1 MRRIVP
7 AAAEASGTRSATVSV
22 VVTPQARHAAR
33 LRARRRR
40 THSRTRRVALVLLL
54 VALAAVVAV
63 LIALDEGSRAPSD
76 GPLLGE
82 PITAPTTRP
91 DAQLLATIGSI
102 RILSPVAQGAVT
114 RVGFHDAQGG
124 GLVMHP
130 TGPQAN
136 EGLIAGLWR
145 RIAGR
150 QRSGLAWYRL
160 ENGELRALAVGASP
174 GTDVFAPVDGTVV
187 AIRDEV
193 VSGTV
198 VGSQVELRPSSAP
211 SLVVVVGNVRPDPN
225 LAVGANVAA
234 GSSKL
239 GTVADVTFVETP
251 ALGRFTSDGGN
262 NVSIEV
268 YPAATLTYP

>member
-1 MRRIVP
+1 M
-7 AAAEASGTRSATVSV
+7 
-22 VVTPQARHAAR
+22 Q
-33 LRARRRR
+33 
-40 THSRTRRVALVLLL
+40 SRTRRVALVLLL
-54 VALAAVVAV
+54 VALATVVAV
-63 LIALDEGSRAPSD
+63 LIALDDSGRAPSD

-82 PITAPTTRP
+82 PVTTPTTRP
-91 DAQLLATIGSI
+91 DAQLLATIGNL
-102 RILSPVAQGAVT
+102 RVLSPVAQGAVT
-114 RVGFHDAQGG
+114 RIGFHDAQGG
-124 GLVMHP
+124 ALILRP

-136 EGLIAGLWR
+136 EGLIASLWR

-150 QRSGLAWYRL
+150 QKSGLAWYRL

-193 VSGTV
+193 VSGIV

-211 SLVVVVGNVRPDPN
+211 SLVVVVGNVRQDPN
-225 LAVGANVAA
+225 LAVGTNVAA

-239 GTVADVTFVETP
+239 GTVVDVTSVETP
-251 ALGRFTSDGGN
+251 ALGRYTPDGGN

-268 YPAATLTYP
+268 YPAGTLTYP